1 MQVCPVGFFCFN
13 RDTLLIT
20 IVAVAMVISFFI
32 NKNNS
37 MFDLIKSQLELQKQ
51 TLANKLNIIEEST
64 IDPIEVK
71 NLERIS
77 NPFLSPER
85 SYPYRVPHGPAAALI
100 NVPTRG
106 FSGPVQQVGY
116 LIDETP
122 IKEIYTKSPLPTTD
136 PVSPMPTISPT
147 TDPVSPPTDNPV
159 AIEIKNAADKISEK
173 LDTVVEKYVNYDNRN
188 SRKMLPLFGG
198 IYSGSG
204 NKWVY
209 HVIDN
214 NIKIPIS
221 YNGRTCDDASYG
233 CDEIYDGTIISL
245 PHHIGKF
252 RVSIYKQDAPKYI
265 PYII

>member
-13 RDTLLIT
+13 RDTLIIT
-20 IVAVAMVISFFI
+20 IVAIAMVISFFI

-37 MFDLIKSQLELQKQ
+37 MFDLVKSQLELQKQ
-51 TLANKLNIIEEST
+51 TLANKLNVIEDSSLT
-64 IDPIEVK
+64 AIDPIEVK
-71 NLERIS
+71 NFERIS

-85 SYPYRVPHGPAAALI
+85 SYPYRVPNGPAAALI

-122 IKEIYTKSPLPTTD
+122 IKETYTTAPAPTPVPTPIPTTD
-136 PVSPMPTISPT
+136 HVPS
-147 TDPVSPPTDNPV
+147 PTDNPV

-209 HVIDN
+209 HTIDN
-214 NIKIPIS
+214 GIKIPIS

-233 CDEIYDGTIISL
+233 CDEIYDGTVISL
-245 PHHIGKF
+245 PHHNGKF

-265 PYII
+265 PYIF